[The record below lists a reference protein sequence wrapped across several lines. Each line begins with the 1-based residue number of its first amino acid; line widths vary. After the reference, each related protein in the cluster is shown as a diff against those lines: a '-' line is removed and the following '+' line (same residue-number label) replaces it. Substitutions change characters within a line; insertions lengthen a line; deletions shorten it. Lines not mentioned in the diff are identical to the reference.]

1 MEATRVDRL
10 LAEGRMPHVAGLRAR
25 GCAGTLQSRPR
36 GFLTMV
42 WPGFFTG
49 TRSPTH
55 GWYYGKMWRPETMRL
70 EFARPDWLAQRV
82 FWDDL
87 CAAGRR
93 VGLLDL
99 PFAPP
104 GPAFRGV
111 YLNGWQCHDDTV
123 KHVAP
128 PEIRGEVAR
137 RFGKRRMTAEPFGPQ
152 TPARMLE
159 LRQEMLEATAQ
170 IGEIASWLLTEHRF
184 DLFAMALGT
193 PHRAGHYLFALSEID
208 AGALDTATRSLLE
221 GALDDVY
228 VACDEA
234 LGRVLSAAGPDARI
248 AVFALHGMGPET
260 GWAEQFPRMLAALDD
275 VGAPPA
281 TGTGAL
287 YRLKRKIP
295 AGLAQ
300 RVMSRLPQAL
310 GEAVVPLWSR
320 SMYDWSTTRCF
331 PVPGDLGGFLRINLA
346 GREAQGVVQPG
357 RDYRDLCRRLH
368 DDFLGF
374 RRVDS
379 GEPAVAAVDVVDDLV
394 DRTRLADGSCRT

>member
-1 MEATRVDRL
+1 
-10 LAEGRMPHVAGLRAR
+10 
-25 GCAGTLQSRPR
+25 
-36 GFLTMV
+36 
-42 WPGFFTG
+42 
-49 TRSPTH
+49 
-55 GWYYGKMWRPETMRL
+55 
-70 EFARPDWLAQRV
+70 
-82 FWDDL
+82 
-87 CAAGRR
+87 
-93 VGLLDL
+93 
-99 PFAPP
+99 
-104 GPAFRGV
+104 
-111 YLNGWQCHDDTV
+111 
-123 KHVAP
+123 
-128 PEIRGEVAR
+128 
-137 RFGKRRMTAEPFGPQ
+137 
-152 TPARMLE
+152 
-159 LRQEMLEATAQ
+159 MLEATAQ

-193 PHRAGHYLFALSEID
+193 PPRAGHYLFALSEID

-248 AVFALHGMGPET
+248 VVFALHGMGPET
-260 GWAEQFPRMLAALDD
+260 GWAEQFPSMLAALDD

-295 AGLAQ
+295 AGLVQ

-331 PVPGDLGGFLRINLA
+331 PVAGDLGGFLRINLA

-374 RRVDS
+374 RHLDS

-394 DRTRLADGSCRT
+394 DRDASRRRFLPDLIVQWGPRSARETSGVVAANGREVRWARGGRVQSGRSGNHLADGWCIVAGAGVGPGRLNDVHDSADLVRTLFSWLDVEAPSYLEGQPIAPLVAV